1 MDNIKIGID
10 FGTTNT
16 SVAYMKYN
24 NISSIFSPE
33 CFELDNGV
41 IMRSAITYM
50 DDNNF
55 WIGDDALRNSYKYPN
70 QYIDSLKRQV
80 VNDTL
85 KHKCFGSKVESDI
98 LADFFSSVMDRIK
111 LQIPYGCVV
120 DGVAIGVPIGFRDR
134 DKELYIQSLIKSGI
148 YEDYGTASRNTMFVS
163 EPIAAVLNYNVSLRD
178 DKRVLVFDFGGG
190 TLDLVI
196 MDMNNI
202 RRSNEISM
210 HDVISKK
217 GKLNLGGNDFDRA
230 ILEDIVVEKYGMT
243 NLKKSLGINQLIDIL
258 KVQEGIALMNEIRRA
273 KEELSKYEFTTI
285 AFEKGNL
292 KMNLEVTR
300 EEYEYA
306 INSYLKTIEN
316 LVDECLSYA
325 GLTPN
330 DIDIVVLSGGSSL
343 TPAVQKLLFDI
354 FGVHKV
360 KIDPG
365 NTMTCISR
373 GLALRAHDPG
383 ANRYNDILEHSY
395 GVIMKDKQ
403 GNNTII
409 RKVLERGMKIKDI
422 NDKDYYREFVL
433 IKEAKDKN
441 IFIVKICEDSEEIGK
456 ARIKLTDEM
465 INSKF
470 KLYFTI
476 DENKERLELH
486 IYDLKWKRKVEVP
499 LEYRYIEISK

>member
-24 NISSIFSPE
+24 NIFSNFSPE
-33 CFELDNGV
+33 CFDLDNGATL
-41 IMRSAITYM
+41 RSAITYR
-50 DDNNF
+50 DENNF
-55 WIGDDALRNSYKYPN
+55 WIGDDALQHSYKYPN
-70 QYIDSLKRQV
+70 RYIDSLKRQV

-85 KHKCFGSKVESDI
+85 KHRCFGSKMESDI
-98 LADFFSSVMDRIK
+98 LADFFSSVMDRLK

-120 DGVAIGVPIGFRDR
+120 DGVAIGVPIGFKDR
-134 DKELYIQSLIKSGI
+134 DKELYIRSLVKSEI
-148 YEDYGTASRNTMFVS
+148 YEDYETASRNTMFVS
-163 EPIAAVLNYNVSLRD
+163 EPIAAVLNYNVSLQD

-196 MDMNNI
+196 MDMKNI
-202 RRSNEISM
+202 RKSNEISM

-217 GKLNLGGNDFDRA
+217 GKLDLGGNDFDRA
-230 ILEDIVVEKYGMT
+230 ILENIVVEKYGMR

-258 KVQEGIALMNEIRRA
+258 KVQEGIALMDEIRRA
-273 KEELSKYEFTTI
+273 KEDLTKYEFTTI
-285 AFEKGNL
+285 AFEKGKL

-306 INSYLKTIEN
+306 IAPYLEDIEN

-325 GLTPN
+325 GLNPN

-373 GLALRAHDPG
+373 GLALRAHDPE

-395 GVIMKDKQ
+395 GVMMKDED
-403 GNNTII
+403 GNDKAIEV
-409 RKVLERGMKIKDI
+409 VLNKGMKINDI
-422 NDKDYYREFVL
+422 NEEDHYCEFEL
-433 IKEAKDKN
+433 TTKAKEKN
-441 IFIVKICEDSEEIGK
+441 VFRVKIYEDSEEIGE
-456 ARIKLTDEM
+456 AHIPLTTKM

-470 KLYFTI
+470 KLYFTV
-476 DENKERLELH
+476 DENKTRLELH
-486 IYDLKWKRKVEVP
+486 IYDLNWKDKVEVP
-499 LEYRYIEISK
+499 LEYRFIEISK